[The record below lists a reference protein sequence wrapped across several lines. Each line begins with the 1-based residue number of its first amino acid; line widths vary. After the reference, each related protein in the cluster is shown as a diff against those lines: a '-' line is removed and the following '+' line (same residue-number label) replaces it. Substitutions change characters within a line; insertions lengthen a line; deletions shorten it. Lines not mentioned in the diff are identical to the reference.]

1 MSRGWRRAVGGA
13 AGFVLLACAGLAF
26 AAYLSPEFEL
36 MGLIVYLCGPL
47 L

>member
-1 MSRGWRRAVGGA
+1 MSRGWRRAIGGA
-13 AGFVLLACAGLAF
+13 AGLVVLAAAGVAF

-36 MGLIVYLCGPL
+36 MGLLLYLCGPL